1 MAQGSQPWGIPW
13 TRHSPQAP
21 AGPLPGLGNSAF
33 HQAFSQQKN
42 LNRKFTLKG
51 DQCLL
56 RATFCEMEQVRA
68 GKTRLNPQSFPV
80 GLCGGDGRAHGP
92 APTLPPPLPRLLSPL
107 PRHVRQGGGGLRAT
121 APHTGGQV
129 EDRDAGWSEGLP
141 FGTYSPDILPHSQ
154 TPRCQT
160 RKLRL
165 EVLGKHMPHGG
176 ERSHSPT
183 ATGVDHRSR
192 GEARGRPCSLLSPC
206 PTWGAGLGHTWGA
219 APPPVLGRRACRGWA
234 VADPPSPG
242 VWAVPSP
249 DRSPGVRRGTLHMA

>member
-1 MAQGSQPWGIPW
+1 MISVYSGPPSARWSRSEQGKQGLIPRAFLWGFAEETARLTAQPPPS
-13 TRHSPQAP
+13 R
-21 AGPLPGLGNSAF
+21 LPS
-33 HQAFSQQKN
+33 HAFSHPCPGMSAK
-42 LNRKFTLKG
+42 
-51 DQCLL
+51 
-56 RATFCEMEQVRA
+56 
-68 GKTRLNPQSFPV
+68 
-80 GLCGGDGRAHGP
+80 
-92 APTLPPPLPRLLSPL
+92 
-107 PRHVRQGGGGLRAT
+107 GGGLRAT

-206 PTWGAGLGHTWGA
+206 PTWGAGLGHAWGA